1 MNANQNNNRLAVDDR
16 LEAHR
21 EIIRLKLDE
30 IAAEVE
36 AALRDANLSF
46 PIYLAIPNKGGALIT
61 LATSLDPPDADWAQA
76 SDIVCGLLGGKLGGV
91 KLGSRSLQCSAAT
104 TKVDAADVT
113 PHPSRE

>member
-1 MNANQNNNRLAVDDR
+1 MDKTKSNKKLAAEQR

-36 AALRDANLSF
+36 VALRDANSSF

-61 LATSLDPPDADWAQA
+61 FATSLDPPDADWAQA
-76 SDIVCGLLGGKLGGV
+76 SDIVCGLLGGKLGGI

-104 TKVDAADVT
+104 TKVDAADVI